1 MREGTRDTEARATA
15 MFWLEGHTITEV
27 LFEGDVTTLYRGYRD
42 VDGAPVLV
50 KALND
55 DYPLAKD
62 VARLRHE
69 FLVMRGLDLPAV
81 PAALGLVPCRN
92 GAAIVLSDSGKRPLV
107 ERMREGRLEIGPALR
122 LGAAIARAL
131 EGVHLAGIIHKDIG
145 PPNVLVDEE
154 TLEVE
159 LMGFGHAT
167 RLSQEDQRLA
177 APGTLEGTLA
187 YMAPEQ
193 TGRMNRV
200 VDHRADL
207 YALGVTLYELFTGSL
222 PFAMDDPLGLVH
234 AHIARAPAPPRELAS
249 DLPRAAS
256 DIVIKL
262 LAKSADDR
270 YQRARGVEA
279 DLAECAAQ
287 WEERGF
293 VAPFPLGAHDLGE
306 NLVVPQKLYG
316 REAERRELFTA
327 FEAAVSGRL
336 GLVVVTGP
344 GGAGKSAL
352 VRELSRP
359 TVARKGYFAAGGSDA
374 LAKGAPCAAMSAAL
388 SALVRQILAGPTE
401 PVCVFVE
408 ELLRAFEPH
417 GAPALGELVP
427 ELAVALGDRAPPV
440 PLPATESQER
450 LAVEVRALL
459 AVAATRERPVVL
471 FLDDLDDADRTSIDL
486 VRALVAD
493 GSQRHLLLV
502 VAHRDRAEEARPSP
516 LDLRELGRGSV
527 RVTEIALGPLPIGP
541 VRRLLADAV
550 GAPEER
556 VASLADALLVATHGS
571 PFFLREVLRALHAE
585 GFVRFDTRAGA
596 FTWDVELVR
605 RRLGAAEA
613 RDFIRERIEALP
625 RGARELVALAAC
637 LGQQFD
643 LATLSL
649 AAGRPAP
656 RVAVELWPA
665 LEEGL
670 VLPLSSDYCLAS
682 VVEEGGPPSAA
693 ALREIPY
700 AFSHAHVR
708 DAAGAFV
715 PAEER
720 PALHLRIGRLLVARE
735 GRGIEAAPFAA
746 VRQLNLGA
754 SAIVDPEERLSL
766 AKLDLLAGRRAKA
779 AGAFADA
786 MDCFAAGL
794 DAIGERDDVHDLWFT
809 LRCELG
815 ECAVAFGPADAEIP
829 LDEELTRRAR
839 TPTEQ
844 AMACK
849 LRVTALVARQRP
861 LDALAAGIEGLALL
875 GIRMP
880 EEEEEQRAAIA
891 KKLRSIDE
899 RLQGRTIASLVF
911 QPRAGD
917 PATVAAMDL
926 LHELFTPAYIA
937 SGAAA
942 RLIIVELV
950 ELSILHGHVEAS
962 AFAYVAYGML
972 LAVGLDRPEEG
983 LAFGDLALALEEEPG
998 GGRLACRVHLTYG
1011 AMSHV
1016 RRPRRL
1022 ALIHFLRAAEGAI
1035 ACGDLPCL
1043 SFATAETLAARFD
1056 LGDDLARACD
1066 EAERHLAL
1074 VRGSRDR
1081 RVALGQ
1087 AALLCLQTARCLLG
1101 RTSGRTSLT
1110 DDTFDEA
1117 SYARSLE
1124 TSSARRE
1131 AFLYHALRTQLSLL
1145 HEDFPSAARHALE
1158 AAARTASIAG
1168 QFAATDHSFYF
1179 ALALLLDRTAAP
1191 DERAA
1196 RLAQVDEH
1204 IAVLARSAELCPE
1217 NFERK
1222 WLLVSAERAR
1232 AAGDELSAMTL
1243 FEKAIRAAAESG
1255 VCRDEALANE
1265 LAARFHLDRR
1275 RDTVARAYMAEAYQ
1289 AYLRWGATTKVE
1301 QLRERYGFLLPRRA
1315 KAASVAR
1322 AAEVGASPGLIDLR
1336 AMMRATQAIA
1346 DEVALEPLLDRV
1358 LRVIVESAGAQR
1370 AVLLLDRGAGLAV
1383 EAAMML
1389 DPDRV
1394 LLGSAAAAD
1403 VGWELP
1409 ESVVEEVG
1417 RTRKAVVLGGSKG
1430 YDRFSEDPY
1439 LMEQRPR
1446 SLLCLAMAHRG
1457 RLLGVLV
1464 LENRF
1469 VEGAFSPA
1477 RVEVALFVASQA
1489 AIAVE
1494 NALLVA
1500 NNQRLGDSL
1509 RRATERLEHEVV
1521 AHAETIE
1528 RELAE
1533 KARAQEEKRAL
1544 LDAMQAAEEARRAEL
1559 STPLLP
1565 ITDEVV
1571 VMPLIGTFDEER
1583 AERAIAA
1590 ALAGV
1595 GASGASVLI
1604 IDITG
1609 VQGVNARVVEALVG
1623 ASRAI
1628 GLLGAEVVITGVRAS
1643 VARMLLELGTDV
1655 GGLVTRTTLK
1665 GGIAYAFGRAR
1676 ARFS

>member
-1 MREGTRDTEARATA
+1 

-69 FLVMRGLDLPAV
+69 YLLIRCVDLPAV
-81 PAALGLVPCRN
+81 PAALGLIPCRN
-92 GAAIVLSDSGKRPLV
+92 GAAIVLADSGKRPLV

-145 PPNVLVDEE
+145 PPNVLVDEAM
-154 TLEVE
+154 LEVE
-159 LMGFGHAT
+159 LIGFGHAT

-207 YALGVTLYELFTGSL
+207 YALGVTLYELFTGAL

-256 DIVIKL
+256 DIVTKL

-279 DLAECAAQ
+279 DLAECASQ
-287 WEERGF
+287 WDERGF
-293 VAPFPLGAHDLGE
+293 VAPFHLGAHDLGE

-316 REAERRELFTA
+316 REAERRELFAA

-336 GLVVVTGP
+336 GLVVVSGP
-344 GGAGKSAL
+344 AGAGKSAL

-359 TVARKGYFAAGGSDA
+359 TVARKGYFVAGGSNA

-388 SALVRQILAGPTE
+388 SALVRQILAGPPE
-401 PVCVFVE
+401 PVRAFVE
-408 ELLRAFEPH
+408 ELHRAFEPH
-417 GAPALGELVP
+417 GAPALADLVP
-427 ELAVALGDRAPPV
+427 ELAAALGDRTPPV
-440 PLPATESQER
+440 SLPANESQER

-471 FLDDLDDADRTSIDL
+471 FLDDLDGADRTSIDL

-502 VAHRDRAEEARPSP
+502 VARRDRTEEASPSP
-516 LDLRELGRGSV
+516 LDLRAACGASV
-527 RVTEIALGPLPIGP
+527 RSTEIVLGPLSIGP
-541 VRRLLADAV
+541 VRRLIADAL

-556 VASLADALLVATHGS
+556 VASLAEALLATTHGS

-585 GFVRFDTRAGA
+585 GFVRFDARAGA
-596 FTWDVELVR
+596 FTWDIDLVR
-605 RRLGAAEA
+605 RRLGAADA
-613 RDFIRERIEALP
+613 RDFMRERIEALP

-637 LGQQFD
+637 FGQQFD

-649 AAGRPAP
+649 AAGRPAQ

-670 VLPLSSDYCLAS
+670 VLPLSSDYSLAS

-693 ALREIPY
+693 ALRAIPY
-700 AFSHAHVR
+700 AFSHEHVR
-708 DAAGAFV
+708 EAAHALV

-720 PALHLRIGRLLVARE
+720 PALHLRIGRLLIARE

-746 VRQLNLGA
+746 VRQMNLGA
-754 SAIVDPEERLSL
+754 SAIIDPEERLSL

-779 AGAFADA
+779 AGAFTDA

-794 DAIGERDDVHDLWFT
+794 GAIGDRDDVHDLWFT
-809 LRCELG
+809 LHCELG
-815 ECAVAFGPADAEIP
+815 ECAVAFGPSDAEAP
-829 LDEELTRRAR
+829 LIEELTRRAR
-839 TPTEQ
+839 TPTER

-849 LRVTALVARQRP
+849 LRVSALVARQRLINA
-861 LDALAAGIEGLALL
+861 LDAGVEGLALL
-875 GIRMP
+875 GIHLP
-880 EEEEEQRAAIA
+880 KGEEDPRAALA
-891 KKLRSIDE
+891 KKLASIAA
-899 RLQGRTIASLVF
+899 RLEGRTIASLVF
-911 QPRAGD
+911 QPRVSD
-917 PATVAAMDL
+917 PAMVAAMDL
-926 LHELFTPAYIA
+926 LHELFMPAYLA
-937 SGAAA
+937 RPLAG
-942 RLIIVELV
+942 RLIIAELV
-950 ELSILHGHVEAS
+950 ELSILHGHAEAS
-962 AFAYVAYGML
+962 AFAYAAYGML
-972 LAVGLDRPEEG
+972 LATGLDRPEEG
-983 LAFGDLALALEEEPG
+983 LAFGDLALALVEEPG
-998 GGRLACRVHLTYG
+998 GGRLACRMHLTYG

-1016 RRPRRL
+1016 KRPRRL

-1035 ACGDLPCL
+1035 AGGDLPCL
-1043 SFATAETLAARFD
+1043 AFAAAETLAARFD

-1066 EAERHLAL
+1066 EAERNLAL

-1081 RVALGQ
+1081 RVAVGQFALLGLQ
-1087 AALLCLQTARCLLG
+1087 AARSLLG
-1101 RTSGRTSLT
+1101 RTRGRMSLA
-1110 DDTFDEA
+1110 DDDFDEA
-1117 SYARSLE
+1117 SYVRSME
-1124 TSSARRE
+1124 ASGAPGE
-1131 AFLYHALRTQLSLL
+1131 AFFYHALRTQLSLL
-1145 HEDFPSAARHALE
+1145 HEDFAAAARHALE
-1158 AAARTASIAG
+1158 AEAHRASVAG
-1168 QFAATDHSFYF
+1168 QFVATDHSFYLS
-1179 ALALLLDRTAAP
+1179 LALLLDRAAAP

-1204 IAVLARSAELCPE
+1204 IALLTQRAELCPE
-1217 NFERK
+1217 NYERK

-1232 AAGDELSAMTL
+1232 AAGDELSAMSL

-1289 AYLRWGATTKVE
+1289 AYLRWGATTKIE
-1301 QLRERYGFLLPRRA
+1301 QLRERYGFLLPRRT
-1315 KAASVAR
+1315 KADLVGR
-1322 AAEVGASPGLIDLR
+1322 AAEAGASPGLIDLP

-1346 DEVALEPLLDRV
+1346 DEVAFEALLDRV

-1370 AVLLLDRGAGLAV
+1370 AVLLRDRGGRLVV

-1389 DPDRV
+1389 DPDRF
-1394 LLGSAAAAD
+1394 LLGSEAAAD

-1457 RLLGVLV
+1457 RLSGVLV

-1469 VEGAFSPA
+1469 VEGAFSSA

-1489 AIAVE
+1489 AIAIE

-1500 NNQRLGDSL
+1500 SNQWLSESL
-1509 RRATERLEHEVV
+1509 QRANERLAHEVTV
-1521 AHAETIE
+1521 HAETVE

-1533 KARAQEEKRAL
+1533 SARDEEEEHAQLE
-1544 LDAMQAAEEARRAEL
+1544 AMRGFEGARQPEP
-1559 STPLLP
+1559 STPLLSL
-1565 ITDEVV
+1565 TDD
-1571 VMPLIGTFDEER
+1571 VMLMPFIGTLDARRVGR
-1583 AERAIAA
+1583 AVAA

-1604 IDITG
+1604 LDITG
-1609 VQGVNARVVEALVG
+1609 VQGVDAHVAGALAQG
-1623 ASRAI
+1623 SRAI
-1628 GLLGAEVVITGVRAS
+1628 RLLGAEVVITGVRAS
-1643 VARMLLELGTDV
+1643 VAHLMRELGTDV
-1655 GGLVTRTTLK
+1655 GDLVTRLTLK
-1665 GGIAYAFGRAR
+1665 GGIAYALGRVRAR
-1676 ARFS
+1676 SSLVATRVRAARR